1 MEQLLSVAVQ
11 LVVLLLPEQ
20 LTVLPSQQF
29 AVALQRAFGPT
40 VGRLAAGT
48 GAGVPAAAAREARN
62 A

>member
-1 MEQLLSVAVQ
+1 LLSVAEQ

-29 AVALQRAFGPT
+29 AEAVQRDLEPIC
-40 VGRLAAGT
+40 GRLAAGVA
-48 GAGVPAAAAREARN
+48 AGVAREARN